1 VKIAQQLV
9 ALGSAA
15 DAMEQAEARAIG
27 ADQRWDL
34 EMTKW
39 TFDDNSV
46 LAIRAGDMLAI
57 DADDA
62 ASIRAYGEWIGDD
75 ADEQAE
81 VEMSKITV
89 DDIRRLESEVGQFE
103 LCRKFATHVRKS
115 LEPAYEGIELTSH
128 GGLFRSDAAYAVDE
142 ALASVYRA
150 AGYPVDHYYDLAVAI
165 WDAKK

>member
-1 VKIAQQLV
+1 MAEKHTYAEIAADYQLWVEFVDTGAAMTEAEFDALSIDRKV
-9 ALGSAA
+9 AL
-15 DAMEQAEARAIG
+15 QVEAFGPEI
-27 ADQRWDL
+27 
-34 EMTKW
+34 
-39 TFDDNSV
+39 
-46 LAIRAGDMLAI
+46 
-57 DADDA
+57 
-62 ASIRAYGEWIGDD
+62 
-75 ADEQAE
+75 
-81 VEMSKITV
+81 EMSKITV